1 MCTISTYICHYTLH
15 TVLVYSLCTVGDAD
29 FGDVD
34 IAAVGGLLKLFLVS
48 V

>member
-1 MCTISTYICHYTLH
+1 MSLYTYSACLFFP
-15 TVLVYSLCTVGDAD
+15 LLCTVGDAD